1 MDETDVKIIREL
13 AADADKSASEMS
25 CTVNLSVPAI
35 NKRISKL
42 KADGTI
48 KKTTIITNGK
58 IIGKPVMAFV
68 LITVES
74 FARSEELIAA
84 LKEEEDIL
92 EFYAV
97 SGEYDYILK
106 LCAADVDDL
115 ETKLLRIKSAGGAKS
130 LTMMCLRE
138 YKSEAALLPDINGRS

>member
-1 MDETDVKIIREL
+1 MDETDVKIIKAL
-13 AADADKSASEMS
+13 AADADRSASELS
-25 CTVNLSVPAI
+25 AVVNLSVPAI

-48 KKTTIITNGK
+48 RKTTIMTDGK
-58 IIGKPVMAFV
+58 LTGKPVTAFV
-68 LITVES
+68 LITVEN
-74 FARSEELIAA
+74 FEKSEEFI
-84 LKEEEDIL
+84 EELREKQDIL

-106 LCAADVDDL
+106 LCAKDVDDL

-138 YKSEAALLPDINGRS
+138 YKSEAALLPD

>member
-1 MDETDVKIIREL
+1 MDETDVKIIKAL
-13 AADADKSASEMS
+13 AADADRSASELS
-25 CTVNLSVPAI
+25 AVVNLSVPAI

-48 KKTTIITNGK
+48 RKTTIMTDGK
-58 IIGKPVMAFV
+58 LTGKPVTAFV
-68 LITVES
+68 LITVGNFEK
-74 FARSEELIAA
+74 SEEFI
-84 LKEEEDIL
+84 EELREKQDIL

-106 LCAADVDDL
+106 LCAKDVDDL

-138 YKSEAALLPDINGRS
+138 YKSEAALLPD

>member
-1 MDETDVKIIREL
+1 MDETDAKIIKAL
-13 AADADKSASEMS
+13 AADADKSASELS
-25 CTVNLSVPAI
+25 AVVNLSVPAI

-48 KKTTIITNGK
+48 KKTTIVTDGK
-58 IIGKPVMAFV
+58 LTGKPVTAFV

-74 FARSEELIAA
+74 FEKSEVFIEELRD
-84 LKEEEDIL
+84 KQDII

-106 LCAADVDDL
+106 LCAKDVDEL

-138 YKSEAALLPDINGRS
+138 YKSEAALLPD

>member
-1 MDETDVKIIREL
+1 MDETDVRIIKAL
-13 AADADKSASEMS
+13 AADADKSASELS
-25 CTVNLSVPAI
+25 AVVNLSVPAI

-48 KKTTIITNGK
+48 RKTTIMTDGK
-58 IIGKPVMAFV
+58 LTGKPVTAFV
-68 LITVES
+68 LITVEN
-74 FARSEELIAA
+74 FEKSEEFI
-84 LKEEEDIL
+84 EELREKQDIL

-106 LCAADVDDL
+106 LCAKDVDDL

-138 YKSEAALLPDINGRS
+138 YKSEAALLPD

>member
-1 MDETDVKIIREL
+1 MDEIDVKIIKAL
-13 AADADKSASEMS
+13 AADADKSASELS
-25 CTVNLSVPAI
+25 ATVNLSVPAI
-35 NKRISKL
+35 NKRIAKL

-48 KKTTIITNGK
+48 KKTTIMTDGK
-58 IIGKPVMAFV
+58 LTGKPVTAFV

-74 FARSEELIAA
+74 FEKSEAFIEEL
-84 LKEEEDIL
+84 KEKQDVL

-106 LCAADVDDL
+106 LCAKDVDDL

-138 YKSEAALLPDINGRS
+138 YKAEAALLPD

>member
-1 MDETDVKIIREL
+1 MDETDVKIIKAL
-13 AADADKSASEMS
+13 AADADRSASELS
-25 CTVNLSVPAI
+25 AVVNLSVPAI

-48 KKTTIITNGK
+48 RKTTIMTDGK
-58 IIGKPVMAFV
+58 LTGKPVTAFV
-68 LITVES
+68 LITVGNFEK
-74 FARSEELIAA
+74 SEEFIDELR
-84 LKEEEDIL
+84 KKQDIL

-106 LCAADVDDL
+106 LCAKDVDDL

-138 YKSEAALLPDINGRS
+138 YKSEAALLPD